1 MPGLTTLK
9 TYTSGDYSWLL
20 NTSGFDEA
28 TTGFGKVAS
37 FTKATHFPD
46 GYLPCGLMLNV
57 ANEKDIKPFTGAAGE
72 VLGFLMKDIPIAEG
86 QTEGLGFAF
95 IIRGQI
101 RTANLPVKTNLPATA
116 PAGFYFA
123 KGE

>member
-1 MPGLTTLK
+1 MPGLTPLK
-9 TYTSGDYSWLL
+9 KLTSGDYSWLL

-28 TTGFGKVAS
+28 TTGFAQVAS
-37 FTKATHFPD
+37 FTKAKHYVD

-57 ANEKDIKPFTGAAGE
+57 ADEKNVKPFTGANGE
-72 VLGFLMKDIPIAEG
+72 VLGFLMKDVPILATDTG
-86 QTEGLGFAF
+86 VGVAF

-101 RTANLPVKTNLPATA
+101 RTANLPVTENLPATA

-123 KGE
+123 KGA